1 TESSLVM
8 EGSLIEQNTVHV
20 IVVALYQMLGNTP
33 YIALNAEEMNDL
45 TPFTTAMTLDLT
57 QSQAAPVAF
66 LMVSQCL
73 MMRPGTVKF
82 MNRLTMNAPMALI
95 LFQTQSHAA
104 AVAFLIV
111 SQCLMMRPIKV
122 KFMNRLIMN

>member
-1 TESSLVM
+1 
-8 EGSLIEQNTVHV
+8 
-20 IVVALYQMLGNTP
+20 
-33 YIALNAEEMNDL
+33 MNDL

-104 AVAFLIV
+104 AVPRLIV
-111 SQCLMMRPIKV
+111 AQCVMVRPTMAKLMNMLG
-122 KFMNRLIMN
+122 MNCATVLVVFLPRLE